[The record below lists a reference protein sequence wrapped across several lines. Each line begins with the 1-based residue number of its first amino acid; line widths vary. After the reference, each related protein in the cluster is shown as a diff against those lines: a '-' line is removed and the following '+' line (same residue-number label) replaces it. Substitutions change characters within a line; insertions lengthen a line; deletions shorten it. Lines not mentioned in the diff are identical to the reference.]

1 MKTFINISILGVLLI
16 SAPSPCFAVL
26 MLHEI
31 SSPEQCPEGLII
43 KSKVSN
49 GMIEF
54 DVTVDAD
61 KIANNE
67 QVQVQVSLLTF
78 DTDGLLE

>member
-1 MKTFINISILGVLLI
+1 
-16 SAPSPCFAVL
+16 
-26 MLHEI
+26 
-31 SSPEQCPEGLII
+31 LII